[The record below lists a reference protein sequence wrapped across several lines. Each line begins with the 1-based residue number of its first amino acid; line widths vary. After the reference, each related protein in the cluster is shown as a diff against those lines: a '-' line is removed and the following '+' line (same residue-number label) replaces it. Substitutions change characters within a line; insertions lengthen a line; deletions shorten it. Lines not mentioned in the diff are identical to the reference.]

1 MDFVIKCTHSDYF
14 SADGIICTLSVF
26 KMDYFLAK
34 GRDKRIK
41 VKKRIP
47 GSMEKVL

>member
-26 KMDYFLAK
+26 MDYFLAK
-34 GRDKRIK
+34 ERDKRIR
-41 VKKRIP
+41 VKKCIP
-47 GSMEKVL
+47 GSMEKVI